1 MRSVVVTGCGT
12 GIGRAI
18 VERLAT
24 DGWAVVGVE
33 LDPARAEEA
42 RTVLA
47 ERGDVV
53 AGDVREISTLER
65 AAMRA
70 HDFAPLAGW
79 VNNAGI
85 ALHGNLHAPV
95 PEEVERVLAVNL
107 LAVYWGCAVAVRSF
121 VEQRSPGAIVNI
133 SSIHG
138 RAAFSGYAAYDTSKG
153 GVDALTRYVA
163 VEYGPFGIRAN
174 AIAPGAVLTE
184 PNRRWI
190 EQSPDPQRAAR
201 ELALLQPLRRMGEPD
216 EIAAVASFLLS
227 DEASFLTG
235 QSIAVDGGAT
245 ARCYPY
251 DPDPALSQA
260 YGLSL

>member
-1 MRSVVVTGCGT
+1 MVVTGCGM

-18 VERLAT
+18 LERLAA

-33 LDPARAEEA
+33 LDPTRAEDVRGA
-42 RTVLA
+42 LG

-53 AGDVREISTLER
+53 AGDVAEPSMLER
-65 AAMRA
+65 AAGRA
-70 HDFAPLAGW
+70 RELAPLGGW

-85 ALHGNLHAPV
+85 AFHGNLHAPV
-95 PEEVERVLAVNL
+95 PEEVERVFAVNL
-107 LAVYWGCAVAVRSF
+107 LAVYWGCSVAVRSF

-138 RAAFSGYAAYDTSKG
+138 RAGFNDYAAYDTSKG

-174 AIAPGAVLTE
+174 AIAPGAVLTD
-184 PNRRWI
+184 PVRRSI
-190 EQSPDPQRAAR
+190 EESPDPEHTAR
-201 ELALLQPLRRMGEPD
+201 ELALLHPLGRLGEPA
-216 EIAAVASFLLS
+216 EIANVATFLLS

-245 ARCYPY
+245 ARCYAY
-251 DPDPALSQA
+251 EPDAALREA
-260 YGLSL
+260 YGLSLR